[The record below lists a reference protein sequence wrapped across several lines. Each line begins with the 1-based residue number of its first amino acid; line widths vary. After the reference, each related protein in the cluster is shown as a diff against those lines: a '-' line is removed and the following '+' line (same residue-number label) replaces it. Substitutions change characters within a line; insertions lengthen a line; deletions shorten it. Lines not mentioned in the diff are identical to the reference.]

1 MSNDFRFSRR
11 RFIKS
16 TTALSLAGIAQPLMA
31 RTAKAPMITK
41 AIPSTGEQ
49 IPVIGMGTWLTF
61 DIGHEPKLR
70 DARCE
75 ILAEFFKLGGTIIDS
90 SPMYGYSEDVIGY
103 CMKQTGDV
111 PLFSATKVWT
121 PFKNLGVD
129 QIEDSYRLWGIK
141 QFDLF
146 QIHNL
151 VAFEKHLDTL
161 LELKDKGQIR
171 YLGVT
176 TSHGRRHD
184 DLEKIIL
191 NAPIDFVQLTYN
203 VLDRDAEKRLLPAA
217 QQRGLGVMINRPFRR
232 AQLFKKFEHHR
243 LPDWVSEFD
252 CQNWAQFFLKFVVSH
267 PAVTCAIP
275 ATSQMAHLIE
285 NMGALYG
292 RLPDADMRQKMTDYI
307 DSLA

>member
-1 MSNDFRFSRR
+1 MNKSFTISRR
-11 RFIKS
+11 RLIKS
-16 TTALSLAGIAQPLMA
+16 GTVFSLASLAQSLMA
-31 RTAKAPMITK
+31 ASDNNAIITK
-41 AIPSTGEQ
+41 TIPSTGEQ
-49 IPVIGMGTWLTF
+49 VPVIGMGTWGTF

-70 DARCE
+70 DAQCE
-75 ILAEFFKLGGTIIDS
+75 VLANFFKLGGTIIDS
-90 SPMYGYSEDVIGY
+90 SPMYGYSEDVIGH
-103 CMKQTGDV
+103 CLKQSGQSD
-111 PLFSATKVWT
+111 LFSATKVWT

-129 QIEDSYRLWGIK
+129 QIDDSYRLWGIK

-151 VAFEKHLDTL
+151 VAFEKHLETL
-161 LELKDKGQIR
+161 LELKAQGQIR

-203 VLDRDAEKRLLPAA
+203 VLDREVEHRLLPAA
-217 QQRGLGVMINRPFRR
+217 QERGLAVMVNRPFRR
-232 AQLFKKFEHHR
+232 AQLFNRFEHHG
-243 LPDWVSEFD
+243 LPQWVNEFD

-275 ATSQMAHLIE
+275 ATSQLAHLIE
-285 NMGALYG
+285 NMGAQQG
-292 RLPDADMRQKMTDYI
+292 RLPDAAMRKKMLAYI
-307 DSLA
+307 EQLS

>member
-1 MSNDFRFSRR
+1 MNNGFAFSRR

-16 TTALSLAGIAQPLMA
+16 TTALSLAGIAPPLLA
-31 RTAKAPMITK
+31 RATQTPMITK

-49 IPVIGMGTWLTF
+49 VPVIGMGTWLTF
-61 DIGHEPKLR
+61 DVGHEPKLR
-70 DARCE
+70 HARCE
-75 ILAEFFKLGGTIIDS
+75 ILAGFFKLGGTIIDS

-103 CMKQTGDV
+103 CRKQTGDA

-129 QIEDSYRLWGIK
+129 QIEDSFRLWDVN

-151 VAFEKHLDTL
+151 VAYEKHLDTL
-161 LELKDKGQIR
+161 LELKAQGKIR

-191 NAPIDFVQLTYN
+191 NAPIDFVQFTYN
-203 VLDRDAEKRLLPAA
+203 VLDRQAENRLLPAA
-217 QQRGLGVMINRPFRR
+217 QDRGLGVMINRPFRR
-232 AQLFKKFEHHR
+232 AQLFNQFEYYP
-243 LPDWVSEFD
+243 LPDWASEFD
-252 CQNWAQFFLKFVVSH
+252 CNNWAQFFLKFVVSH

-275 ATSQMAHLIE
+275 ATSQMAHLTE

-292 RLPDADMRQKMTDYI
+292 RLPDASMRKKMTDYI
-307 DSLA
+307 DSLI